1 MTESLYL
8 SRIGELLPDLFFHKV
23 EKSSGQFHDTLIIN
37 REWVFRFPHYRDGV
51 DQLSAEVDLLH
62 ALQTRLPLAV
72 PIPSISSFSPP
83 VPGLAVAG
91 YRYIPGDPIDP
102 EVLKNVL
109 PAAQENLA
117 GLLAGFLHAL
127 HELPLAGLPSRLPGG
142 FPEEGFRAAM
152 VRDLRPE
159 WETMYDE
166 VAASLFP
173 VMRPDVRRSLKD
185 HFFNY
190 FDTPQLQEFTP
201 CLRHGDFGGPNIL
214 WHRATGQIF
223 GVIDFSSCAVGDP
236 AMDLASAS
244 TLGSDF
250 FERLAHKY
258 EPDAQKR
265 EKLLSRVHF
274 YSGLFA
280 LMEALDGMKYDDDD
294 AYSRGMAAYL

>member
-8 SRIGELLPDLFFHKV
+8 SRIGELLPDLFFHQV

-62 ALQTRLPLAV
+62 ALQGRLPLTV
-72 PIPSISSFSPP
+72 PDPMITSFSPP

-91 YRYIPGDPIDP
+91 HRYIPGDPIDP

-117 GLLAGFLHAL
+117 GLLSGFLHAL
-127 HELPLAGLPSRLPGG
+127 HEIPLPSLPSRLPGG
-142 FPEEGFRAAM
+142 FPEEGFLTAM

-159 WETMYDE
+159 WEAMYDE

-185 HFFNY
+185 HFLIILIPPRCKSLPPACA
-190 FDTPQLQEFTP
+190 TETLAGRISSGTGLQA
-201 CLRHGDFGGPNIL
+201 R
-214 WHRATGQIF
+214 
-223 GVIDFSSCAVGDP
+223 SSA
-236 AMDLASAS
+236 
-244 TLGSDF
+244 
-250 FERLAHKY
+250 
-258 EPDAQKR
+258 
-265 EKLLSRVHF
+265 
-274 YSGLFA
+274 
-280 LMEALDGMKYDDDD
+280 
-294 AYSRGMAAYL
+294 